1 MFQELGTILKTG
13 LNQKWNLLADII
25 EHLSGKIV
33 FRHRCMKMLKN
44 MLPASYISPFPS
56 SVLLCVIFILK
67 HVLLATLSISWLIC
81 SLPRKLCKMRLSLFN
96 CSNKLPCTVILV
108 MPVSKDH
115 SWPRSYNTLINQAWD
130 QCPCL
135 EDKINST
142 FFFLNLWFRNIDRVG
157 FQGKS
162 SYWSSKKRVCICD
175 PKENVNC
182 GYFLV
187 KTLSVYSLLQD
198 KIWRL

>member
-96 CSNKLPCTVILV
+96 CSFSLYPLFGHISHIGHAVCLIYSAQELNHSVFWRNKSQ
-108 MPVSKDH
+108 VS
-115 SWPRSYNTLINQAWD
+115 SIMRQ
-130 QCPCL
+130 
-135 EDKINST
+135 
-142 FFFLNLWFRNIDRVG
+142 R
-157 FQGKS
+157 
-162 SYWSSKKRVCICD
+162 
-175 PKENVNC
+175 
-182 GYFLV
+182 YFLV
-187 KTLSVYSLLQD
+187 
-198 KIWRL
+198 IWSG